1 MTPED
6 WQRLWQGHEG
16 GGPRNSPADLL
27 VRSQQMVDG

>member
-16 GGPRNSPADLL
+16 GGLRNSRADLL
-27 VRSQQMVDG
+27 VRA